1 MRNTEKEAAK
11 RFMDEQDYS
20 KPAREHLEYPETTMS
35 QMVEQTAKKYPKVTA
50 YEFYGRR
57 TTYAGLVSSVE
68 DAARALM
75 ALGIRRNDAVTV
87 CLPNIPQALAIFYG
101 INRIGSVANMIH
113 PLSAQQEIS
122 YYLNYADSR
131 VIVTVDMFYEKV
143 KDACAA
149 VSKPVQIIICRMQ
162 DVLPVHLK
170 VGFTLKEGHR
180 YLRFPDRKGDL
191 TWKAFMKKGAAR
203 REELPPYRFD
213 RKHTATILYSGGT
226 TGKPKG
232 VCLSDLNFNALA
244 LQAKEAIRS
253 EIRPGM
259 TMLSCMPM
267 FHGFGLGIN
276 IHTILVHGGCCI
288 LMPTF
293 SIKNYS
299 DMMIRKRP
307 NYLAGVP
314 NIYGAL
320 LAAPALKTADLSFL
334 KGMFCGGDALS
345 LGLKEKVDQFL
356 KDHGASIQVREGYG
370 LTECVT
376 ASCLTP
382 RDTFRPHSIGLPFPD
397 TVYDIVR
404 PGTDESL
411 PRGESGEIVLKGPT
425 LMLGYLHEKE
435 ETKQTLRRRR
445 DGDIWLYSGDLGYMD
460 EDGYVYFI
468 QRIKRMIVTNGYNV
482 YPSQIEDILDAWDKV
497 SCSCVIGVP
506 DVKRGQLIKAFIVPA
521 SGKLPAD
528 VTEEEEI
535 KEEIRAYLKERVAAY
550 ALPREIEL
558 RAELPRTLVG
568 KVAYRILEEE
578 CA

>member
-1 MRNTEKEAAK
+1 MRDSKKEAAK

-20 KPAREHLEYPETTMS
+20 KRAREHLEYPETTMS

-68 DAARALM
+68 EAARALM

-101 INRIGSVANMIH
+101 INRIGAVANMIH

-180 YLRFPDRKGDL
+180 YLHFPDRKGDL

-314 NIYGAL
+314 NIM
-320 LAAPALKTADLSFL
+320 S
-334 KGMFCGGDALS
+334 
-345 LGLKEKVDQFL
+345 E
-356 KDHGASIQVREGYG
+356 
-370 LTECVT
+370 
-376 ASCLTP
+376 
-382 RDTFRPHSIGLPFPD
+382 
-397 TVYDIVR
+397 
-404 PGTDESL
+404 
-411 PRGESGEIVLKGPT
+411 
-425 LMLGYLHEKE
+425 
-435 ETKQTLRRRR
+435 
-445 DGDIWLYSGDLGYMD
+445 
-460 EDGYVYFI
+460 
-468 QRIKRMIVTNGYNV
+468 
-482 YPSQIEDILDAWDKV
+482 
-497 SCSCVIGVP
+497 
-506 DVKRGQLIKAFIVPA
+506 
-521 SGKLPAD
+521 
-528 VTEEEEI
+528 
-535 KEEIRAYLKERVAAY
+535 
-550 ALPREIEL
+550 
-558 RAELPRTLVG
+558 
-568 KVAYRILEEE
+568 
-578 CA
+578 